1 MAKPYRII
9 SFSSDRFDQWR
20 LSEVKG
26 VITVKD
32 RKPAFQFDTKEQFDR
47 YLQLNSF
54 RGRVD
59 V

>member
-9 SFSSDRFDQWR
+9 SFSPDPFDQWR

-32 RKPAFQFDTKEQFDR
+32 RTPAFQFDTKEQFER

-54 RGRVD
+54 RGRVG